1 MVEERSKIVDS
12 TKKRLRVSS
21 QSSIY
26 FNLLNCQEN
35 LRIIFRNIKSI
46 SRLISTN
53 DRAIEPNGWGSG
65 SGNFSKLKTL
75 EERRGSMKVE
85 GEAWSGAAKYVATNE
100 GERL

>member
-75 EERRGSMKVE
+75 EERRGSMMVE
-85 GEAWSGAAKYVATNE
+85 SEAWSGAAKYVATNE

>member
-75 EERRGSMKVE
+75 EERRGSMMVE